1 MSISTFRHMQ
11 WVDDWSE
18 ECKKFVIISVGVHGN
33 ADDNTF
39 IQTSSM
45 ISCALSSSFLTE
57 DSLANYSANSV
68 YWRKDWC
75 KYIRLTKTP
84 TLSLLLH
91 FMERADSYYWMK
103 LDEVWYSLRKI
114 SNWREET
121 CWKNKICS
129 EFAKRKEQNVSYYLI
144 ENVGPLS
151 SYHRCYLSHLC
162 NILHTQI
169 S

>member
-1 MSISTFRHMQ
+1 MQ

-68 YWRKDWC
+68 YWRKGWC

-114 SNWREET
+114 SNWREERHAE
-121 CWKNKICS
+121 KIKS
-129 EFAKRKEQNVSYYLI
+129 VQNLQREKSKM
-144 ENVGPLS
+144 
-151 SYHRCYLSHLC
+151 YH
-162 NILHTQI
+162 II
-169 S
+169 W

>member
-1 MSISTFRHMQ
+1 MQ

-45 ISCALSSSFLTE
+45 ISCALSSSFLIE

-68 YWRKDWC
+68 YWRKGWC

-114 SNWREET
+114 SNWREERHAE
-121 CWKNKICS
+121 KIKS
-129 EFAKRKEQNVSYYLI
+129 VQNLQREKSKM
-144 ENVGPLS
+144 
-151 SYHRCYLSHLC
+151 YH
-162 NILHTQI
+162 II
-169 S
+169 W

>member
-11 WVDDWSE
+11 WIDDWSE

-114 SNWREET
+114 SNWREERHAE
-121 CWKNKICS
+121 KIKS
-129 EFAKRKEQNVSYYLI
+129 VQNLQREKSKM
-144 ENVGPLS
+144 
-151 SYHRCYLSHLC
+151 YH
-162 NILHTQI
+162 II
-169 S
+169 W

>member
-1 MSISTFRHMQ
+1 MQ
-11 WVDDWSE
+11 WIDDWSE

-45 ISCALSSSFLTE
+45 ISCALSSSFLIE

-114 SNWREET
+114 SNWREERHAE
-121 CWKNKICS
+121 KIKS
-129 EFAKRKEQNVSYYLI
+129 VQNLQREKSKM
-144 ENVGPLS
+144 
-151 SYHRCYLSHLC
+151 YH
-162 NILHTQI
+162 II
-169 S
+169 W

>member
-45 ISCALSSSFLTE
+45 ISCALSSSFLIE

-68 YWRKDWC
+68 YWRKGWC

-114 SNWREET
+114 SNWREERHAE
-121 CWKNKICS
+121 KIKS
-129 EFAKRKEQNVSYYLI
+129 VQNLQREKSKM
-144 ENVGPLS
+144 
-151 SYHRCYLSHLC
+151 YH
-162 NILHTQI
+162 II
-169 S
+169 W

>member
-1 MSISTFRHMQ
+1 MQ
-11 WVDDWSE
+11 WIDDWSE

-114 SNWREET
+114 SNWREERHAE
-121 CWKNKICS
+121 KIKS
-129 EFAKRKEQNVSYYLI
+129 VQNLQREKSKM
-144 ENVGPLS
+144 
-151 SYHRCYLSHLC
+151 YH
-162 NILHTQI
+162 II
-169 S
+169 W

>member
-1 MSISTFRHMQ
+1 MQ
-11 WVDDWSE
+11 WIDDWSE

-68 YWRKDWC
+68 YWRKGWC

-114 SNWREET
+114 SNWREERHAE
-121 CWKNKICS
+121 KIKS
-129 EFAKRKEQNVSYYLI
+129 VQNLQREKSKM
-144 ENVGPLS
+144 
-151 SYHRCYLSHLC
+151 YH
-162 NILHTQI
+162 II
-169 S
+169 W

>member
-1 MSISTFRHMQ
+1 MQ
-11 WVDDWSE
+11 WIDDWSE

-45 ISCALSSSFLTE
+45 ISCALSSSFLIE

-68 YWRKDWC
+68 YWRKGWC

-114 SNWREET
+114 SNWREERHAE
-121 CWKNKICS
+121 KIKS
-129 EFAKRKEQNVSYYLI
+129 VQNLQREKSKM
-144 ENVGPLS
+144 
-151 SYHRCYLSHLC
+151 YH
-162 NILHTQI
+162 II
-169 S
+169 W